1 MVRSLTES
9 CLSCLACNL
18 HSINRVGHYLA
29 TRHKELLLEWLVY
42 HDRLTPEYL
51 PHITYHLFSSGLRTV
66 NFYKCQQVTDAVLT
80 QLGDCGCKLRS
91 ITIHGCLEVTD
102 AGMVALL
109 QQQDELELLE
119 LRKLPHLVTDWAHA
133 AISPVLEHL
142 DLRGCTYVDASAV
155 CRVVSTNPTISTII
169 LAHCHRLGENIN
181 TVVQQIA
188 ESLNTNLEH
197 LDVAGDHCLSD
208 ASLTA
213 ISTHCSNLKSLN
225 LHGCRRV
232 TAEALQEL
240 LVSCLH
246 LQKLDLSYCYQV
258 TTQTAPHIL
267 FHLPERLQFLSLC
280 GVQLPYPQT
289 LEGLTKLRRLEEL
302 VLCGISNLTV
312 EVMDMLLPKVGG
324 SLVHLDLSGCTAVDD
339 VLLKS
344 VSAHCVNL
352 QRLVLSFCTQVTGVT
367 LLPIFE
373 DSERAQNIT
382 CLIFTACVSMS
393 MEVLQVIASNCV
405 NLERFHVAGLADV
418 KDDLLLTLASNCS
431 KLKNVTFKSCNQL
444 TDASVC
450 ELSRCCP
457 LREVVLSGVRS
468 LTDRSILSL
477 ANSCQHLDCVY
488 VSGCTQVTS
497 AALRYLQDCCVKR
510 VHIQHKT
517 PNMDPNQL
525 MAKNLDTGEY
535 LRVDQMAVS

>member
-66 NFYKCQQVTDAVLT
+66 HFYKCQQVTDAVLT
-80 QLGDCGCKLRS
+80 QLGDCGCRLRS
-91 ITIHGCLEVTD
+91 VTIHGCSEVTD
-102 AGMVALL
+102 TGMLALL
-109 QQQDELELLE
+109 QHQDELEVLE

-133 AISPVLEHL
+133 VMSPVLQHL
-142 DLRGCTYVDASAV
+142 DLRGCTNVDAPAV
-155 CRVVSTNPTISTII
+155 CEVVLSNPTISTMI

-181 TVVQQIA
+181 TVVQRIA
-188 ESLNTNLEH
+188 ESLNTTL
-197 LDVAGDHCLSD
+197 
-208 ASLTA
+208 
-213 ISTHCSNLKSLN
+213 
-225 LHGCRRV
+225 
-232 TAEALQEL
+232 L

-258 TTQTAPHIL
+258 TSQTAPHIL

-312 EVMDMLLPKVGG
+312 EVMDM
-324 SLVHLDLSGCTAVDD
+324 
-339 VLLKS
+339 
-344 VSAHCVNL
+344 
-352 QRLVLSFCTQVTGVT
+352 
-367 LLPIFE
+367 
-373 DSERAQNIT
+373 
-382 CLIFTACVSMS
+382 MS
-393 MEVLQVIASNCV
+393 MEVLQVIASTCT
-405 NLERFHVAGLADV
+405 NLERFHVAGLTEV
-418 KDDLLLTLASNCS
+418 KDDLLLTLARNCS
-431 KLKNVTFKSCNQL
+431 KLMNVTFKTCNQL

-457 LREVVLSGVRS
+457 LREVVLSGVRR

-510 VHIQHKT
+510 VHIEHKT

>member
-1 MVRSLTES
+1 MVRSLKES

-91 ITIHGCLEVTD
+91 ITIHGCSDITD
-102 AGMVALL
+102 AGMTALL
-109 QQQDELELLE
+109 QHQDELEVLE
-119 LRKLPHLVTDWAHA
+119 LRKLPHLVTDWAQA
-133 AISPVLEHL
+133 VMSPVLEHL
-142 DLRGCTYVDASAV
+142 DLNSCTSVEAPAV
-155 CRVVSTNPTISTII
+155 CRVVYSNPTIRTVI

-181 TVVQQIA
+181 TLVQRVAQA
-188 ESLNTNLEH
+188 LNNNLEH

-213 ISTHCSNLKSLN
+213 ISTHCPNLKGEEN
-225 LHGCRRV
+225 
-232 TAEALQEL
+232 EL
-240 LVSCLH
+240 LVSCLQ
-246 LQKLDLSYCYQV
+246 LQKLDLSYCYKV
-258 TTQTAPHIL
+258 TSQTAPHIL
-267 FHLPERLQFLSLC
+267 FHLPERL
-280 GVQLPYPQT
+280 QT

-302 VLCGISNLTV
+302 VLCGITNLTV
-312 EVMDMLLPKVGG
+312 EVMDMLLPKLGG

-339 VLLKS
+339 VLLRS
-344 VSAHCVNL
+344 VSAHCVSL

-373 DSERAQNIT
+373 DPERAQNIT

-393 MEVLQVIASNCV
+393 MEVLQVIASKCV

-418 KDDLLLTLASNCS
+418 RDDLLLTLASNCH
-431 KLKNVTFKSCNQL
+431 KLSNVTFKSCNQL
-444 TDASVC
+444 TDTSVC

-488 VSGCTQVTS
+488 VSGCTQVTT

-510 VHIQHKT
+510 VHIEHKT

>member
-1 MVRSLTES
+1 MVRSLKES

-91 ITIHGCLEVTD
+91 ITIHGCSDITD

-109 QQQDELELLE
+109 QHQDELEVLE
-119 LRKLPHLVTDWAHA
+119 LRKLPHLVTDWAQA
-133 AISPVLEHL
+133 VMSPVLEHL
-142 DLRGCTYVDASAV
+142 DLNSCTSVEAPAV
-155 CRVVSTNPTISTII
+155 CRVVSSNPTMRTVI

-181 TVVQQIA
+181 TLVQRVAQA
-188 ESLNTNLEH
+188 LNN
-197 LDVAGDHCLSD
+197 
-208 ASLTA
+208 
-213 ISTHCSNLKSLN
+213 NM
-225 LHGCRRV
+225 
-232 TAEALQEL
+232 L
-240 LVSCLH
+240 LVSCLQ
-246 LQKLDLSYCYQV
+246 LQKLDLSYCYKV
-258 TTQTAPHIL
+258 TSQTAPHIL

-302 VLCGISNLTV
+302 VLCGITTLTV
-312 EVMDMLLPKVGG
+312 EVMDMLLPKLGG

-339 VLLKS
+339 VLLRS
-344 VSAHCVNL
+344 VSAHCVSL

-373 DSERAQNIT
+373 DPERAQNIT
-382 CLIFTACVSMS
+382 CLIFTACVAMS
-393 MEVLQVIASNCV
+393 MEVLQVIASKCV

-418 KDDLLLTLASNCS
+418 RDDLLLTLASNCP
-431 KLKNVTFKSCNQL
+431 KLSNVTFKSCNQL

-488 VSGCTQVTS
+488 VSGCTQVTT

-510 VHIQHKT
+510 VHIEHKT